1 MVGGHELKQP
11 MDSSRSGFRPLK
23 HWRLLL
29 AHDVS
34 TRTCDAL
41 ASGVHRAIGHVEI
54 VDASSLADARSA
66 LEVSRFDACMVCLD
80 LPPAPRGGVRL
91 ARELVAFGYPV
102 VLITRSLRWL
112 PVDAVDLHAAPW
124 VTPEADPLAVVRA
137 IAKAVE
143 RSPAHAAA
151 LASSQEEP
159 LSAEQDAGIRL
170 ARGRR

>member
-1 MVGGHELKQP
+1 

-41 ASGVHRAIGHVEI
+41 AIGIHRAIGHVEI
-54 VDASSLADARSA
+54 VDASSLADARAA
-66 LEVSRFDACMVCLD
+66 LEVSRFDACLVCLD

-91 ARELVAFGYPV
+91 ARDLVAFGYPV
-102 VLITRSLRWL
+102 VLVTRSLRWL

-124 VTPEADPLAVVRA
+124 VTPEADALAVVRA

-143 RSPAHAAA
+143 QSPLQPTVATS
-151 LASSQEEP
+151 LEEP
-159 LSAEQDAGIRL
+159 LSGDHNAGIRL

>member
-1 MVGGHELKQP
+1 MREGRELKQQ

-23 HWRLLL
+23 YWRLLL
-29 AHDVS
+29 AHDVT

-41 ASGVHRAIGHVEI
+41 SSGIHRAMRNVEI

-66 LEVSRFDACMVCLD
+66 LQVSRFDACLICLD

-91 ARELVAFGYPV
+91 AQELVAFGDPI

-124 VTPEADPLAVVRA
+124 VTPEADALAVVRA

-143 RSPAHAAA
+143 RSPEQAT
-151 LASSQEEP
+151 LTTLEEEP
-159 LSAEQDAGIRL
+159 LSDEHDAGVRL